1 MTKLVMG
8 EIICIGADDKEAIPY
23 DEAVIHIDGDE
34 DSEIR
39 VTCPGALRLAPK
51 IVAGHNN
58 HDALVK
64 ALALQEAAEE
74 AHANCD
80 ECGGEEVPEL
90 CPKCFPLFDDARI
103 ARRGILASVGGS
115 PKPSEGA

>member
-8 EIICIGADDKEAIPY
+8 DIICIGADDKETIPS
-23 DEAVIHIDGDE
+23 DEAVIHIEGDE

-39 VTCPGALRLAPK
+39 VNCPGALRLAPK
-51 IVAGHNN
+51 IVAAHNN

-90 CPKCFPLFDDARI
+90 CPTCFPLFDDARV
-103 ARRGILASVGGS
+103 ARRGILASVGEKLN
-115 PKPSEGA
+115 P